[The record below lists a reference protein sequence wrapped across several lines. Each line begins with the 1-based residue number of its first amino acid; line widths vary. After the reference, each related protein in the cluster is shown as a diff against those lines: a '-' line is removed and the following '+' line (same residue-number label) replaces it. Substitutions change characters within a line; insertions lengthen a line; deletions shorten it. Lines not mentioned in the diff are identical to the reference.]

1 MLDSSILKKAD
12 GSENVFVFGGTY
24 GTTTILAISKSTS
37 ISQMITVTILGA
49 KAVAPK
55 ISVSEHHTV
64 ALRSDGMVF
73 AWGDNS
79 YGQLGD
85 GTYQDRSYPVQVT
98 DNEKA
103 FTDIVDIAA
112 GDTFTVLL
120 SGDGTAWVIGELEGV
135 TTIQREAI
143 ADPKT
148 YVPDSCPNR
157 YCGSTNI

>member
-1 MLDSSILKKAD
+1 M
-12 GSENVFVFGGTY
+12 
-24 GTTTILAISKSTS
+24 
-37 ISQMITVTILGA
+37 
-49 KAVAPK
+49 
-55 ISVSEHHTV
+55 

-157 YCGSTNI
+157 YCGSTNIWGEIRNDYPTGEYTYTANPTYRNDADPEDPDAEPVMVNVQAEVIREGGVIL

>member
-1 MLDSSILKKAD
+1 MRDDQQLTSLMADPSAFDIDKGFNLHQHISAGTLEDGDLELYVLDSSILKKAD

-85 GTYQDRSYPVQVT
+85 GTYQDRSYPVSRQV
-98 DNEKA
+98 
-103 FTDIVDIAA
+103 I
-112 GDTFTVLL
+112 LL
-120 SGDGTAWVIGELEGV
+120 
-135 TTIQREAI
+135 Q
-143 ADPKT
+143 
-148 YVPDSCPNR
+148 C
-157 YCGSTNI
+157 C